1 MKKIDPLMDLSVD
14 RIMDEPMIPISKVK
28 EISKKYEE
36 TIHKLMDL
44 LESSGKTTDQWGSAI
59 DSIGSTNLNQASI
72 YLLDYENIGN
82 FPALLHTWTKPSDI
96 IYCFMNKTQVVHFD
110 HELTRLEP
118 SLSKRIHPIVLS
130 TSGLNALDIAIGM
143 FIGYITA
150 RYQPNGIFV
159 YTNDRGYTVLMEICR
174 FWGIHN
180 IEIRQAISVP
190 EHPKPKIKPIVQ
202 SPLKPANRSLVESGK
217 PITRI
222 KRKSSSDEKKKQVEA
237 LMQCIK
243 EEEWSNQS
251 MPYDEFI
258 ERLLNMFP
266 KSKPQDIQKLIAR
279 GITYGF
285 LVAKKGKLALDP
297 SMIEINHAMV
307 EPSL

>member
-1 MKKIDPLMDLSVD
+1 MKKIDPLMDPSVD
-14 RIMDEPMIPISKVK
+14 RTKDEPMIPISKVK
-28 EISKKYEE
+28 EISKEYEQ

-59 DSIGSTNLNQASI
+59 DSIGSINLNQASI

-159 YTNDRGYTVLMEICR
+159 YTNDRGYAVLMEICR

-190 EHPKPKIKPIVQ
+190 DHPKPKIKPIVQ
-202 SPLKPANRSLVESGK
+202 SNLRPVDQPLIEPGK
-217 PITRI
+217 PITLG
-222 KRKSSSDEKKKQVEA
+222 KRKSSADEKRKQVES
-237 LMQCIK
+237 LVQCIK

-251 MPYDEFI
+251 IPYAEFMD
-258 ERLLNMFP
+258 RLMKIFP
-266 KSKPQDIQKLIAR
+266 KSKPEDIQKLISRA
-279 GITYGF
+279 ITYGF
-285 LVAKKGKLALDP
+285 LIPKKGNLTLE
-297 SMIEINHAMV
+297 SSMV
-307 EPSL
+307 EPSLKVQ

>member
-150 RYQPNGIFV
+150 RYEPNGIFV

-180 IEIRQAISVP
+180 IEIRQAISVA
-190 EHPKPKIKPIVQ
+190 EHPKTIVKLPVKPVVQPIHPTVQPQPGNSIKPI
-202 SPLKPANRSLVESGK
+202 
-217 PITRI
+217 
-222 KRKSSSDEKKKQVEA
+222 KRKGDADERKNQVEK
-237 LMQCIK
+237 LIHCIK
-243 EEEWSNQS
+243 
-251 MPYDEFI
+251 DEPWFDQPPKFDQ
-258 ERLLNMFP
+258 LMDHLSKMFP
-266 KSKPQDIQKLIAR
+266 ATKSDDIRKLISS

-285 LVAKKGKLALDP
+285 LINQKGKLHLNVKLM
-297 SMIEINHAMV
+297 SR
-307 EPSL
+307 